1 MRTLFKAVLATVA
14 LAAPFYAN
22 AVPIT
27 WTYSGQ
33 CDGGACDV
41 VPTITGELSGNPGA
55 FGPSNEL
62 NDYFF
67 LFGDLT
73 SYSFNVGGY
82 EFSGTHGDGS
92 YELDASGN
100 IVGGTM
106 TFANILNLEFLGV
119 GAASWCIVDTNCS
132 FFKGCSSTQ
141 AWGTGSYTKVPE
153 PATLSLLG
161 LGLIG
166 LGLIRRRKA

>member
-82 EFSGTHGDGS
+82 E
-92 YELDASGN
+92 
-100 IVGGTM
+100 
-106 TFANILNLEFLGV
+106 
-119 GAASWCIVDTNCS
+119 
-132 FFKGCSSTQ
+132 
-141 AWGTGSYTKVPE
+141 
-153 PATLSLLG
+153 LG
-161 LGLIG
+161 LDPNEAGQQG
-166 LGLIRRRKA
+166 LGGAVPYWGVADAAAAHARLVALGAVSLGPVQDVGEGIRVAILQDPFGNALGIIENPHFTLP